1 MRMTRVAVCLFIL
14 SALCSTAAYAKRAET
29 SCTTHRQIIQ
39 AGDQAIDLVSH
50 DGVHAAQFTEW
61 LHRADAST
69 RHKLTQMRPGD
80 IFTACTDMSGRSGPA
95 LVSLRIERD
104 PAGRKRADQIESSP
118 QQSHALFAGVI
129 GDAITVP
136 LSAAHIEALPISATG
151 NPQPSKKATSPL
163 LTSLTPGRLLS
174 QELIRQLGHR
184 PVVEAIVDYA
194 RERWNLPSRLPK
206 DSHCTLALL
215 PSGKSGSAQQLA
227 YVELTYR
234 GQHERV
240 YHYVDSLGHDLMVGA
255 QGQGYRVLD
264 PVLPVSNAHISSG
277 WGWRI
282 QPVLGGDEFH
292 QGIDY
297 AAPNG
302 TPVRAT
308 MDGVVDIADWR
319 GNYGRLVEVK
329 HGGDLATRYGHL
341 SAFADRLQVGSHVRR
356 GQIIG
361 YVGAT
366 GLSTGPH
373 LYYELWNHGSRVD
386 PLKQKRMMVA
396 ADVSPSERRRFRDY
410 VARINSADA
419 P

>member
-14 SALCSTAAYAKRAET
+14 TALCGTAVYAKRAET
-29 SCTTHRQIIQ
+29 SCTTHRQTIQ

-50 DGVHAAQFTEW
+50 DGVHAAQFTQW
-61 LHRADAST
+61 LHRADTSI
-69 RHKLTQMRPGD
+69 RHMLTQMRPGD
-80 IFTACTDMSGRSGPA
+80 IFTACTAMSVRSGPS
-95 LVSLRIERD
+95 LISLRIERD
-104 PAGRKRADQIESSP
+104 PAGRKRADQIGSSP
-118 QQSHALFAGVI
+118 QQSQTLFAGVI

-136 LSAAHIEALPISATG
+136 LSSAHTTALSMTG
-151 NPQPSKKATSPL
+151 PENLQPSKKASGPL
-163 LTSLTPGRLLS
+163 LTSLTPGHLLS

-215 PSGKSGSAQQLA
+215 PSGKSGSSQQLA

-234 GQHERV
+234 GQHERI

-264 PVLPVSNAHISSG
+264 PVPPVSNAHISSG

-297 AAPNG
+297 AAPSG

-308 MDGVVDIADWR
+308 MDGTVDIVDWR

-341 SAFADRLQVGSHVRR
+341 SAFADHLQVGSHVRR

-361 YVGAT
+361 YVGAS

-373 LYYELWNHGSRVD
+373 LYYEVWNHGSRVD
-386 PLKQKRMMVA
+386 PLKQRQMMVA
-396 ADVSPSERRRFRDY
+396 ADVSPGERRRFKDY
-410 VARINSADA
+410 VARINSANA